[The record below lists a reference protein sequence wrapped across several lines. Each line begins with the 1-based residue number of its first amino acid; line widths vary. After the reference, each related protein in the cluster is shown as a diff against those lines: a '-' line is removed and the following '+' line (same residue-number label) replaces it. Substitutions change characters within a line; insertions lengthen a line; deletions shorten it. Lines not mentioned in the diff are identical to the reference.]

1 MATIFV
7 PEDIPSAEALRQEG
21 LSVMSDKNTPAD
33 AKNIILLNLMPLK
46 ESTER
51 HLFRLFSEAEGNVRF
66 ILTRTFSYTSKN
78 TTEEY
83 LQKYYTPLTAPQI
96 QDGFFD
102 GLIVTGAP
110 VEHLEFSQVVYWE
123 ELRAFFEWSKTHVKS
138 VYGICWGAQAALKC
152 FYGIEKHL
160 TKDKLFGL
168 FDISLTKDS
177 FENKLF
183 QGMPTNFVAPQSRYA
198 YNLPEDIKN
207 NERLFIAASGTEAGM
222 HIVAAKDNS
231 LVCVFG
237 HPEYDKETLSAEYF
251 RDLNKGEEIVFP
263 HNYFINGNPALLPEP
278 TWQKAG
284 RILAANWINSL

>member
-1 MATIFV
+1 
-7 PEDIPSAEALRQEG
+7 
-21 LSVMSDKNTPAD
+21 
-33 AKNIILLNLMPLK
+33 
-46 ESTER
+46 
-51 HLFRLFSEAEGNVRF
+51 
-66 ILTRTFSYTSKN
+66 
-78 TTEEY
+78 
-83 LQKYYTPLTAPQI
+83 
-96 QDGFFD
+96 
-102 GLIVTGAP
+102 
-110 VEHLEFSQVVYWE
+110 
-123 ELRAFFEWSKTHVKS
+123 
-138 VYGICWGAQAALKC
+138 
-152 FYGIEKHL
+152 
-160 TKDKLFGL
+160 
-168 FDISLTKDS
+168 
-177 FENKLF
+177 
-183 QGMPTNFVAPQSRYA
+183 MPTNFVAPQSRYA